1 MKITG
6 LIVAL
11 MLVAV
16 SAANAAEPAKVMR
29 LDLQKVIQMATDSSL
44 TAFRYKN
51 LYLSDYWSYRR
62 YRAERLPSLSLTV
75 NPVTYNRQIVSRYD
89 YDNDRDVFRQQKSY
103 SASGQL
109 TLSQNFSPVG
119 GTFFVESDLT
129 FMRSFGASTYNQFSA
144 VPIQIGYYNNMFG
157 YNEFKW
163 NKKIEPLKY
172 ERAKL
177 EYLYN
182 TENIAYLAVT
192 YFFTLAQAQSQYRN
206 ALEQAANSDSLLVM
220 GERRYKIASIT
231 KSDLM
236 SLKLD
241 VVNARNTII
250 SAEVQMKRAS
260 LALASF
266 LGIDSD
272 TQMELELPGAP
283 GSINIDTEKALD
295 MMHKNSY
302 LILEKMQNVSEAE
315 KALDKIKKSTRFNA
329 NVNATVGF
337 NQQAEELSHAYDD
350 PKRRDVISVTLSI
363 PLLDWGVGKGQ
374 RNYYKNNLNIA
385 RIDEQ
390 QKIMELEQNVII
402 TVSELQSRL
411 NMLTSAEEALVLANE
426 VYKENVVRF
435 RNGTCDITTL
445 SSSQQRLQTAQNNY
459 ISSMDQYWQCYYDL
473 RRQTLYDF
481 QLDFSLSDEFDFNN
495 LK

>member
-1 MKITG
+1 MKINS
-6 LIVAL
+6 IVLTFVLSFSAL
-11 MLVAV
+11 FSTAQTSKTL
-16 SAANAAEPAKVMR
+16 K
-29 LDLQKVIQMATDSSL
+29 LDLQKVIKMATDSSL
-44 TAFRYKN
+44 TAFRYRN
-51 LYLSDYWSYRR
+51 LYLSSYWSYRQ
-62 YRAERLPSLSLTV
+62 YKAERLPSLSLSI

-89 YDNDRDVFRQQKSY
+89 YENDRDVFRQQKSY

-109 TLSQNFSPVG
+109 TMSQNFSPLG
-119 GTFFVESDLT
+119 GTFFAETDLSYL
-129 FMRSFGASTYNQFSA
+129 RSFGATTYNQFST
-144 VPIQIGYYNNMFG
+144 VPFQIGYYNSMFG

-182 TENIAYLAVT
+182 TENIAYVAVN
-192 YFFTLAQAQSQYRN
+192 YFFALAQAQSQYRN
-206 ALEQAANSDSLLVM
+206 AVEQAAQSDSLLVM
-220 GERRYKIASIT
+220 GERRYKIASTT

-241 VVNARNTII
+241 VVNARNAII
-250 SAEVQMKRAS
+250 TAEVQMKRAT
-260 LALASF
+260 LDLTSF

-272 TQMELELPGAP
+272 TQIDLELPGAP
-283 GSINIDTEKALD
+283 GDIKIDVQKAME

-315 KALDKIKKSTRFNA
+315 KALDRVRKSTRFNA
-329 NVNATVGF
+329 NVSATVGF
-337 NQQAEELSHAYDD
+337 NQQNEELSKAYQD
-350 PKRRDVISVTLSI
+350 PTRRDVVSVTLSI

-402 TVSELQSRL
+402 TISELQSRL
-411 NMLTSAEEALVLANE
+411 NLFASAEEALILANE
-426 VYKENVVRF
+426 VYKENVARF

-459 ISSMDQYWQCYYDL
+459 ISSMNQYWQCYYDL

-481 QLDFSLSDEFDFNN
+481 QFDFSLADEFDFNL